1 MLLIDVL
8 DKENSGRLVIPRFI
22 TDIRYRE
29 LPFYGE
35 NGSALKGCKYREVY
49 IDNSSDKWIN
59 SRGLCSD
66 MESESIHIEFKNPKM
81 VLDMGYMFN
90 RCKLLKEIDISKLDT
105 SNVGNM
111 EGDS

>member
-1 MLLIDVL
+1 
-8 DKENSGRLVIPRFI
+8 
-22 TDIRYRE
+22 
-29 LPFYGE
+29 
-35 NGSALKGCKYREVY
+35 
-49 IDNSSDKWIN
+49 
-59 SRGLCSD
+59 